1 MTATSAPS
9 QAIASGVQTP
19 TRLRMSFEEF
29 LKWEHPGIAEWVNGE
44 VDVMSVKLEH
54 QRVVDFLIQLLGI
67 YLRIM
72 GLGVVHSAPFVM
84 RAIPGGSGREPDVMV
99 VTADHLDRLTSDQL
113 VGPADLVVEVIS
125 DESVSRDRGDKFY
138 EYQDAG
144 VREYW
149 IIDSRPDRQRA
160 DFYVLDANRRYRP
173 VPIADDG
180 TYRSIVLPEF
190 WLNVN
195 WLWVEEPDVLKAL
208 AQVVGPD
215 KLIEAIRA
223 AG

>member
-1 MTATSAPS
+1 
-9 QAIASGVQTP
+9 
-19 TRLRMSFEEF
+19 
-29 LKWEHPGIAEWVNGE
+29 
-44 VDVMSVKLEH
+44 
-54 QRVVDFLIQLLGI
+54 
-67 YLRIM
+67 
-72 GLGVVHSAPFVM
+72 
-84 RAIPGGSGREPDVMV
+84 MV
-99 VTADHLDRLTSDQL
+99 VTTEHLDRLTSDQL
-113 VGPADLVVEVIS
+113 DGPADLVVEVIS
-125 DESVSRDRGDKFY
+125 DESVSRDRGEKFY

-160 DFYVLDANRRYRP
+160 DFYVLDANQRYRP

-180 TYRSIVLPEF
+180 TYRSTVLPDF
-190 WLNVN
+190 WLRVD
-195 WLWVEEPDVLKAL
+195 WMWAEEPDALKAL

>member
-1 MTATSAPS
+1 
-9 QAIASGVQTP
+9 
-19 TRLRMSFEEF
+19 
-29 LKWEHPGIAEWVNGE
+29 
-44 VDVMSVKLEH
+44 MSVKNEH

-67 YLRIM
+67 YLRVM
-72 GLGVVHSAPFVM
+72 ALGIVRSAPFVM
-84 RAIPGGSGREPDVMV
+84 RATPGGSGREPDVMV

-113 VGPADLVVEVIS
+113 AGPADLIVEVIS

-160 DFYVLDANRRYRP
+160 DFYVLDPNRRYRP

-180 TYRSIVLPEF
+180 TYRSTVLPGF
-190 WLNVN
+190 WLRVD
-195 WLWVEEPDVLKAL
+195 WLWAEEPDALRAL